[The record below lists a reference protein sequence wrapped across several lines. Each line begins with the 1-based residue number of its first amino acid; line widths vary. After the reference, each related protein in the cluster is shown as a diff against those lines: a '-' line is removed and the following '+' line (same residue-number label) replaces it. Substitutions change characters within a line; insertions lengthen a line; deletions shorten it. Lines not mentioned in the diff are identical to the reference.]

1 MAKTG
6 MLDWRELVDARGEQ
20 QDAAEDHVRPY
31 EHRRKDTGPLEPPLE
46 DHRDQAEASPCGE
59 IADREYA
66 RRDMGMAGITLFAI
80 DRRE

>member
-6 MLDWRELVDARGEQ
+6 MLDRGELVDARGEQ
-20 QDAAEDHVRPY
+20 QDAAEDYIGPDQ
-31 EHRRKDTGPLEPPLE
+31 HRRKETGPLEPPLQ
-46 DHRDQAEASPCGE
+46 DYRDQAEASPRGE

-66 RRDMGMAGITLFAI
+66 RRDRGMAGFALLAI